1 MTDKTIKVLL
11 ADDHRIFRDGIA
23 SMFRGSEA
31 ISITG
36 MASNGVEVLGMMDT
50 LKPDVIVLDISMP
63 VMGGFE
69 LLRKIRNI
77 DNRPLVLILSMHS
90 DIAYVTEA
98 LAAGANGYICKE
110 DTSKDELIEA
120 VKSITTGETY
130 FGRSVKQQLE
140 KQFVTGATSVGK
152 QNGAQPGPEVLSKR
166 ETEVLRMVMEGLSNQ
181 EIADATYVS
190 IRTVE
195 THKTNIMT
203 KLNIKN
209 TVELVKYV
217 IRHKFF
223 EI

>member
-1 MTDKTIKVLL
+1 MADKTIRVLL

-23 SMFRGSEA
+23 SMFRGSEE
-31 ISITG
+31 ITIAG
-36 MASNGVEVLGMMDT
+36 MASNGVEVLGM
-50 LKPDVIVLDISMP
+50 LEAIKPEVIILDISMP

-69 LLRKIRNI
+69 LLKRIRNI
-77 DNRPLVLILSMHS
+77 ENRPQVLILSMYS

-98 LAAGANGYICKE
+98 LAAGANGYVCKE
-110 DTSKDELIEA
+110 DTSKDELTEA
-120 VKSITTGETY
+120 VTSIISGETY
-130 FGRSVKQQLE
+130 FGKSVKQQLE
-140 KQFVTGATSVGK
+140 KQFVAGATSVEK
-152 QNGAQPGPEVLSKR
+152 PNGAQPGPEVLSKR

-203 KLNIKN
+203 KLNLKN

-217 IRHKFF
+217 IKHKFF